1 MSYCR
6 TVENRVNPTGNLP
19 GKQGSRRVFSG
30 GIVKIIYTAA
40 LTSTFLLSTPVLGHH
55 SPSVYD
61 LGSVLTLQGTVRR
74 YEWKNP
80 HVYIYVEVE
89 GEPGSQPVEW
99 ELEGGST
106 PLMARGGWTDTTLAS
121 GDTVSARVNPNKNAT
136 TPNAWLLAVS
146 KEDGTSVTRWSTNG
160 ASNVPANDIS
170 GVWDG
175 LRGFQELSFFR
186 GELTERGAA
195 GQANYDES
203 QNPVKDCIA
212 APVPM
217 LTYMPYRSE
226 IEVRDD
232 EVLIKS
238 EYFSV
243 ERIVYMDGRGHPEAA
258 ERTNQGHS
266 IGHWDGDSL
275 VVDTA
280 LFTDSP
286 TGNSSGVPSGAQK
299 HVTEKFTLSESRT
312 QLKVEF
318 SFEDPEFMAEPSTGE
333 VALDHVPDREMLP
346 FECELESA
354 RRYTLE

>member
-6 TVENRVNPTGNLP
+6 TVENRMNPTEGLS
-19 GKQGSRRVFSG
+19 GKQEYRQVFSG
-30 GIVKIIYTAA
+30 GIVKIIYAAA
-40 LTSTFLLSTPVLGHH
+40 LTVTFLLSPPVLGHH
-55 SPSVYD
+55 SSSIYD
-61 LGSVLTLQGTVRR
+61 AESVLTLQGTVLR

-80 HVYIYVEVE
+80 HVYIYIEVE
-89 GEPGSQPVEW
+89 GEAGSQPVEW

-106 PLMARGGWTDTTLAS
+106 PLMSRGGWTPTTVTS
-121 GDTVSARVNPNKNAT
+121 GDAVAARVNPNKNPVT
-136 TPNAWLLAVS
+136 RNAWLLGLS
-146 KEDGTSVTRWSTNG
+146 KEDGTSVTRWTSGVT
-160 ASNVPANDIS
+160 SDVPANEIS

-175 LRGFQELSFFR
+175 LKGYQELSFTR
-186 GELTERGAA
+186 GELTERGAT

-212 APVPM
+212 APLPM

-243 ERIVYMDGRGHPEAA
+243 ERIIYMDGREHPEGA

-275 VVDTA
+275 VVSTT
-280 LFTDSP
+280 LFTDNP
-286 TGNSSGVPSGAQK
+286 TGNSSGIPSGAQK

-318 SFEDPEFMAEPSTGE
+318 SVEDPEFMAEPATGE
-333 VALDHVPDREMLP
+333 VVLDHVPDREMSP
-346 FECELESA
+346 FECELEIA